1 MNLSNHRR
9 GVTVLLLA
17 TLAITSIAPLASA
30 DGRGRRY
37 KGHGRGH
44 RVVRYV
50 SHDCAPRVSYV
61 VQRSDAGA
69 AWAGL
74 ISGFVVGAVLANSTP
89 VYTYWDADCHRSFA
103 SLDVYHR
110 HVHAY
115 HHRHAVQVIEVPAGH
130 GWDDYHVCNGCEVS
144 YWGEV
149 HSCD

>member
-9 GVTVLLLA
+9 VITVLLLV
-17 TLAITSIAPLASA
+17 TLAITSIAPLAA
-30 DGRGRRY
+30 AGHGRRY

-50 SHDCAPRVSYV
+50 NYDCAPHVSYV

-69 AWAGL
+69 AWVGL
-74 ISGFVVGAVLANSTP
+74 VTGLVVGAALAHAEP
-89 VYTYWDADCHRSFA
+89 VYTYWDGDCNRSFA
-103 SLDVYHR
+103 SLEIYRR

-115 HHRHAVQVIEVPAGH
+115 HHRYAVQVIEVPAGH

-144 YWGEV
+144 YWGND